1 MSNGLF
7 LGISGEQ
14 PPMPAYQITSH
25 SGTGIHLAGSDHVIS
40 ERPPK
45 PELGLH
51 GRSTMTLLRFA
62 GLIRPVGMPR
72 TNTQV
77 AMVWNQYLYLV
88 YAGSILALWKAQN
101 ILTMDF

>member
-1 MSNGLF
+1 
-7 LGISGEQ
+7 
-14 PPMPAYQITSH
+14 
-25 SGTGIHLAGSDHVIS
+25 
-40 ERPPK
+40 
-45 PELGLH
+45 
-51 GRSTMTLLRFA
+51 MTLLRFA

-101 ILTMDF
+101 ILTMDFHSKLLDRFLDPSVLHEPVTRASRDPRQRLNGIGFA